1 MSMTRRQFLLTSGGA
16 AVAAATNLLSAQ
28 LPSEVEPSGPIIDFH
43 VHLFGVGDGG
53 TGCYI
58 SEKQR
63 HHITYPFFTHLMRL
77 RENGR
82 MDEDYLQ
89 RLVAMLRESSVQK
102 AVLLSQDS
110 RYDAQGR
117 PDKENTSFYVPN
129 DYLFRTVARFPDL
142 FIPCV
147 SINPKRRDTLEELD
161 RCAELGARVL
171 KIHPPIQDV
180 DPAEARFSP
189 FYRRC
194 ADKKIIVMFHTGT
207 EHAAEIVGNQFS
219 DPLRLVPALEEGCI
233 VIASHSG
240 FGSLI
245 DKEDFFPHL
254 LPLVRRFPNFYCD
267 TAALAITFRFRSL
280 PRMLQEPEFLER
292 TLHASDIP
300 FPASPMVFWNRLSY
314 GKLFELATEANLFER
329 DVRLKQALGVPA
341 AVFERGAKLLDSAA
355 SRPVSSSSASI

>member
-1 MSMTRRQFLLTSGGA
+1 MRMTRRQFLLTSGGA
-16 AVAAATNLLSAQ
+16 AVAAATSLRSAP
-28 LPSEVEPSGPIIDFH
+28 LPSTVEPSGPIIDFH
-43 VHLFGVGDGG
+43 VHLLGVGDSGS
-53 TGCYI
+53 GCYVNNKR
-58 SEKQR
+58 EQR
-63 HHITYPFFTHLMRL
+63 LTSWFFQRLMRL

-82 MDEDYLQ
+82 RDEDFVQ
-89 RLVAMLRESSVQK
+89 RLVAMLRASSVDK
-102 AVLLSQDS
+102 AVLLAQDS
-110 RYDAQGR
+110 RYDSAGN

-129 DYLFRTVARFPDL
+129 DYLFQIVGRFPDL

-147 SINPKRRDTLEELD
+147 SINPKRRDALEELD
-161 RCAELGARVL
+161 RCAGLGARVL

-180 DPAEARFSP
+180 DPGEARLRP
-189 FYRRC
+189 FYRHC
-194 ADKKIIVMFHTGT
+194 AEKNIIVMFHTGT

-219 DPLRLVPALEEGCI
+219 DPARLVPALEEGCI

-280 PRMLQEPEFLER
+280 PRILQEPEILER

-300 FPASPMVFWNRLSY
+300 FPASPMVFWIRLTY
-314 GKLFELATEANLFER
+314 PKLFQIATEENLFER
-329 DVRLKQALGVPA
+329 DYRLKLALGVPA
-341 AVFERGAKLLDSAA
+341 AVFERGAKLLEKNN
-355 SRPVSSSSASI
+355 

>member
-63 HHITYPFFTHLMRL
+63 RHITYPFFTRLMRL

-82 MDEDYLQ
+82 MDEDYVQ
-89 RLVAMLRESSVQK
+89 RLVAMLRASSVDR
-102 AVLLSQDS
+102 AVLLAQDS
-110 RYDAQGR
+110 RYDSSGR
-117 PDKENTSFYVPN
+117 PDRENTSFYVPN
-129 DYLFRTVARFPDL
+129 DYLFQIVGRFPDL

-147 SINPKRRDTLEELD
+147 SINPKRRDALEELD

-180 DPAEARFSP
+180 DPSEVRFRP

-194 ADKKIIVMFHTGT
+194 AEKNIMLMFHTGT

-240 FGSLI
+240 VGSLI

-254 LPLVRRFPNFYCD
+254 LSLVRRFPNFYCD

-280 PRMLQEPEFLER
+280 PRMLQEPGIMER
-292 TLHASDIP
+292 TIHASDIP
-300 FPASPMVFWNRLSY
+300 FPANPLVFWNWLHY
-314 GKLFELATEANLFER
+314 GKLFQLAAEENLFER
-329 DVRLKQALGVPA
+329 DYRLKLALGVPA
-341 AVFERGAKLLDSAA
+341 AVFERGAKLLEKNN
-355 SRPVSSSSASI
+355 

>member
-1 MSMTRRQFLLTSGGA
+1 MTRRQFLITSG
-16 AVAAATNLLSAQ
+16 VAAIAATGANSTAAQ
-28 LPSEVEPSGPIIDFH
+28 VPTVAEPSGPIVDFH

-58 SEKQR
+58 SGKQR
-63 HHITYPFFTHLMRL
+63 RHITYPFFTRLMRL

-89 RLVAMLRESSVQK
+89 RLVAMLRASSVQK
-102 AVLLSQDS
+102 AVLLAQDS
-110 RYDAQGR
+110 RYDAQGM

-129 DYLFRTVARFPDL
+129 DYLFRTVARFPEL

-147 SINPKRRDTLEELD
+147 SINPKRRDALEELD

-180 DPAEARFSP
+180 DPGEARFRP

-194 ADKKIIVMFHTGT
+194 AESKIIVMVHTGT
-207 EHAAEIVGNQFS
+207 EHAAETVGDQFS
-219 DPLRLVPALEEGCI
+219 DPSRLVSALEEGCI

-245 DKEDFFPHL
+245 DMEDFFPNL

-267 TAALAITFRFRSL
+267 TAALAITFRLRSL
-280 PRMLQEPEFLER
+280 PKLLREPEILER
-292 TLHASDIP
+292 TLHASDVP
-300 FPASPMVFWNRLSY
+300 FPSSPMVFWHRLSY
-314 GKLFELATEANLFER
+314 GKLFELATEENLFER
-329 DVRLKQALGVPA
+329 DYRLKLALGVPA
-341 AVFERGAKLLDSAA
+341 AVFERSALLLQE
-355 SRPVSSSSASI
+355 SS

>member
-1 MSMTRRQFLLTSGGA
+1 MSRKSAVNMTRRQFLLTSSGA
-16 AVAAATNLLSAQ
+16 AIAAATNLFPAQ
-28 LPSEVEPSGPIIDFH
+28 LPSVAEPAGPIIDFH

-63 HHITYPFFTHLMRL
+63 RHLTYPFFTRLMRL

-82 MDEDYLQ
+82 MDEDYVQ
-89 RLVAMLRESSVQK
+89 RLVPMLRASSVDK
-102 AVLLSQDS
+102 AVLLAQDS

-117 PDKENTSFYVPN
+117 PDRENTSFYVPN
-129 DYLFRTVARFPDL
+129 DYLFQIAGRFPDL

-147 SINPKRRDTLEELD
+147 SINPKRRDALEEVD
-161 RCAELGARVL
+161 RCAKLGARVL

-180 DPAEARFSP
+180 DPGEARFRP

-194 ADKKIIVMFHTGT
+194 ADKHIIVMFHTGT
-207 EHAAEIVGNQFS
+207 EHAAETVGDQFS
-219 DPLRLVPALEEGCI
+219 DPARLVPALEEGCI

-245 DKEDFFPHL
+245 DEEDFFLHM
-254 LPLVRRFPNFYCD
+254 LPLVRRFPNYYCD

-280 PRMLQEPEFLER
+280 PRILAEPEVLER
-292 TLHASDIP
+292 TIHASDIP
-300 FPASPMVFWNRLSY
+300 FPSNPMVFWNRLPY
-314 GKLFELATEANLFER
+314 GKLFELATEENLFER
-329 DVRLKQALGVPA
+329 DYRLKLALGVPA
-341 AVFERGAKLLDSAA
+341 AVFERGGKLLQE
-355 SRPVSSSSASI
+355 VN